1 MCVRACTA
9 ADLVREMLPREQ
21 KITNVSCLNTNKIA
35 EKSILHTFHMY
46 SPRFI
51 SCFSLSGGTLNS
63 RMCLCCWQ
71 FYFTTCYVTAISTF
85 AYYAM
90 LSGQGWL
97 ITPNCRQL
105 FYVRYLD
112 WFVTTPLILLD
123 LGMIAG
129 ADTGLLAAVAG
140 ADMLMIFG
148 GFMASVSSGHIKWL
162 WFVLSLMVFAPLVFV
177 MVRGYR
183 TMVERLHP
191 AVVEIYSKVSWI
203 TAITWSLYP
212 VVFIFSE
219 GTGDWSPNFE
229 IMMYGVLDILSKAVF
244 GFILLLSHEVG
255 PLFFRAGPDTTL
267 LLSPFDLC
275 GSHLP
280 ACVGKC

>member
-1 MCVRACTA
+1 M
-9 ADLVREMLPREQ
+9 
-21 KITNVSCLNTNKIA
+21 
-35 EKSILHTFHMY
+35 
-46 SPRFI
+46 
-51 SCFSLSGGTLNS
+51 G
-63 RMCLCCWQ
+63 
-71 FYFTTCYVTAISTF
+71 
-85 AYYAM
+85 
-90 LSGQGWL
+90 
-97 ITPNCRQL
+97 
-105 FYVRYLD
+105 
-112 WFVTTPLILLD
+112 
-123 LGMIAG
+123 
-129 ADTGLLAAVAG
+129 
-140 ADMLMIFG
+140 
-148 GFMASVSSGHIKWL
+148 
-162 WFVLSLMVFAPLVFV
+162 VFAPLVFV

-183 TMVERLHP
+183 SLVERAHP
-191 AVVEIYSKVSWI
+191 AVVEMYSKVSWI